1 MLRLNRLNTMRSS
14 GLGNFM
20 VRPMKAARFIFVMV
34 AVVVAD
40 SVSAQQPLSLVDAVR
55 IGLESNFDA
64 QIQKLEQDQ
73 SARLNNWGQAGALP
87 SVLLTANQNNSVV
100 ERKPA
105 NPFAVAGR
113 NISNN
118 VPGQFDI
125 QWTLFNG
132 FAVRMNKQRLEQL
145 EKQTE
150 GNARFIL
157 ENTVQTIVLAYYNV
171 LVEQE
176 RLVVREKL
184 TQFSKQLYEYV
195 KLKKTLGGAI
205 TLDVLQGQNN
215 YLTDS
220 ANYLRQKIAL
230 KSAVRNLNEL
240 LNQNLETNYTFSD
253 ALKFEP
259 EVFDY
264 ESMRAKLISSNASL
278 RSQYVFQE
286 LQRTAR
292 RSLQSAMYPSLTL
305 GFGSTGSLDQLNAKF
320 RPTANG
326 TVVKSTV
333 GYLNDDDTQPVI
345 GRSFAPEYRTI
356 QGYSYGT
363 YANLS
368 LRFTLFNGGQVR
380 RAVKNAEIEEKIVS
394 LGTDKLKLSLENDLF
409 SGLEQY
415 ELRKQLA
422 IIAGT
427 KLKAAELNLSLAY
440 ERYKN
445 GSFSTIELRIVEE
458 NFENAALENFAA
470 IYEVLAMK
478 TDLVRLTGGLLDAY
492 N

>member
-1 MLRLNRLNTMRSS
+1 
-14 GLGNFM
+14 
-20 VRPMKAARFIFVMV
+20 
-34 AVVVAD
+34 
-40 SVSAQQPLSLVDAVR
+40 VR

-73 SARLNNWGQAGALP
+73 AARLNNWAQAGALP

-240 LNQNLETNYTFSD
+240 LNQNLDTNYTFSD
-253 ALKFEP
+253 VLKFEP

-264 ESMRAKLISSNASL
+264 ESMRTKLISSNASL

-292 RSLQSAMYPSLTL
+292 RSLQSVMYPSLTL